1 MTQPIFPILAALI
14 FPFALLL
21 LIKIVP
27 FVSLGLLARAS
38 PPGGLFRVLSLSLCP
53 STGRSPPII

>member
-38 PPGGLFRVLSLSLCP
+38 PPGLFRELSLSLCP

>member
-1 MTQPIFPILAALI
+1 MMQPLFPILAALI

-27 FVSLGLLARAS
+27 LISLGLLARAS
-38 PPGGLFRVLSLSLCP
+38 PLGPLSLLP
-53 STGRSPPII
+53 LFPRPFAGRGPPFL